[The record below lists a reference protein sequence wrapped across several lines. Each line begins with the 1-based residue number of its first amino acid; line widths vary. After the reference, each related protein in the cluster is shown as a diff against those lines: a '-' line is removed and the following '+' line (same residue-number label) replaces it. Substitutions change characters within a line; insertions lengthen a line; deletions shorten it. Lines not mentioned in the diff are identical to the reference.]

1 MKKRSESGE
10 VMLEGMIIM
19 VITMLL
25 MIWLLAVGF
34 IFYQRNLVTAIT
46 NDAAAKVA
54 ATYNNPSSDLIMGY
68 ISAEAIANRDLYRW
82 FDQGQLHDLNEKKAS
97 AYINYMLNRT
107 NFAGTIDNVEVK
119 LEFISDTALRK
130 HIKITTLCT
139 FNTPFGEAMEVFG
152 MDRQATYTAVS
163 RADCTDIID
172 YVTTIDFASHY
183 LSGDAI
189 GVKPVK
195 LLNAFAKFIDSV
207 MEAMKIEYI

>member
-1 MKKRSESGE
+1 MKKSERGE
-10 VMLEGMIIM
+10 VMLEGLIIM
-19 VITMLL
+19 VMTMLL
-25 MIWLLAVGF
+25 LIWLLAVGF

-82 FDQGQLHDLNEKKAS
+82 FDQGQLHDLNEQKAS
-97 AYINYMLNRT
+97 SYINYMLERT
-107 NFAGTIDNVEVK
+107 NFTGTIDNVEVE
-119 LEFISDTALRK
+119 LEFVSDTALRK

-139 FNTPFGEAMEVFG
+139 FNTPFGQVMEVFG
-152 MDRQATYTAVS
+152 MNRQAAYMAVA

-172 YVTTIDFASHY
+172 YITTIDFASRY
-183 LSGDAI
+183 LSGDEI
-189 GVKPVK
+189 GGKPVK
-195 LLNAFAKFIDSV
+195 LLNALAKFIDSV